1 MRIGSA
7 RLSLCL
13 LLFLVALPGSL
24 RAQPARLLSLNIRY
38 DNPGDM
44 ENAWEHR
51 KNKMIDLFVHYEPAL
66 IGIQEGL
73 LHQVEFINES
83 LPEYKYIGVGRED
96 GMLRGEFCAL
106 YYDTTRLMLIRDST
120 FWLSETPEKV
130 SRGWDAALERICT
143 YGIFKFRGSK
153 KRIWVLN
160 THFDHRGANAREKS
174 AELLI
179 GHIRRINPEGLPLV
193 LMGDLNA
200 TPEEKPIQVLRSEL
214 QDAKEISVKAFYGPP
229 GTFVGFSDTIMDRRI
244 DYFFVHN
251 LKVLKYSHLDDRRDN
266 NLHISDHLPVLIAI
280 K

>member
-1 MRIGSA
+1 M
-7 RLSLCL
+7 CL

-38 DNPGDM
+38 DNPADM

-83 LPEYKYIGVGRED
+83 LPGYKYIGVGRED

-106 YYDTTRLMLIRDST
+106 YYDTTWLMLIRDST

-143 YGIFKFRGSK
+143 YGLFEFRGSK

-179 GHIRRINPEGLPLV
+179 GHIRRINPEGIPMV

-214 QDAKEISVKAFYGPP
+214 QDAKEISGKPFYGPP

-251 LKVLKYSHLDDRRDN
+251 LKVLEYSHLDDRRDN
-266 NLHISDHLPVLIAI
+266 NLHISDHLPVLITI